1 MFLFFCWWLDVC
13 VCVCVFWTLID
24 RRALFLT
31 GEGVPLQVGAV
42 RRVRRGNEDVACAS
56 PVAR

>member
-1 MFLFFCWWLDVC
+1 VARR

>member
-1 MFLFFCWWLDVC
+1 MFLFFCWWLD